1 MALYLKQL
9 FKTATLRLDQ
19 DEQEQSSRWR
29 PLDVNSLIWND
40 DIGSM
45 LTDMLT
51 MAAYPVHSMVMHTEF
66 FRKSVSPSLG
76 FHPSATEAPHIWK
89 SFMTDDHT
97 PVELSWCWSA
107 AKDTPKVRYSVE
119 AISRLAAQGTDLVN
133 AAANVRLLG
142 DSLSI
147 APDMDL
153 YLHRHFRN
161 LLSFR
166 HITQQTDATLQ
177 REVPQ
182 SQCFIAFDLLE
193 KGMVVKQYYLPG
205 QTAVREGSSN
215 WNIIKDVTRKLSG
228 PAAPLLASF
237 DVLVSFI
244 ESLPAESQATVEIL
258 AIDCLE
264 PIKSRLK
271 VYIRT
276 VDTTFHSV
284 LNMLTLGGKSPKSGE
299 EVNSLRDLWISVFG
313 INPNSFDMYQPLP
326 AKVHR
331 TGGMLYYFELKA
343 NEVLPKSK
351 VYLPVRH
358 YAQNDDQ
365 IAKGL
370 SNYLEHRRKKLS
382 TGSYYHAVQKLWCV
396 LSSTFESLTNRAIA
410 ATGTLLMG

>member
-1 MALYLKQL
+1 
-9 FKTATLRLDQ
+9 
-19 DEQEQSSRWR
+19 
-29 PLDVNSLIWND
+29 
-40 DIGSM
+40 
-45 LTDMLT
+45 
-51 MAAYPVHSMVMHTEF
+51 MVMHTEF

-119 AISRLAAQGTDLVN
+119 AISRSAAQGTDLVN

-161 LLSFR
+161 LLSSR

-215 WNIIKDVTRKLSG
+215 WNIIKHATRKLSG
-228 PAAPLLASF
+228 PAVSLLASF

-244 ESLPAESQATVEIL
+244 ESLPAESRATVEIL

-284 LNMLTLGGKSPKSGE
+284 LHMLTLG
-299 EVNSLRDLWISVFG
+299 
-313 INPNSFDMYQPLP
+313 
-326 AKVHR
+326 
-331 TGGMLYYFELKA
+331 A

-382 TGSYYHAVQKLWCV
+382 TGSYYHAVQKLCNHRNLADGLGFHTYISWASENNQWNV
-396 LSSTFESLTNRAIA
+396 TAYFNPEIYASYRS
-410 ATGTLLMG
+410 G